1 MLSAPYGRIHGLF
14 NGLTLRPV
22 AKPSGKVVFEVMR
35 NLILLI
41 AALGLATPAV
51 ARDPRDSRGL
61 NRLREQDNAYRATQ
75 QGRIRP
81 LPEIRARI
89 NIPGAEFIGV
99 EFDGRIY
106 RLKYMRGGEVI
117 WIDVDA
123 ETGQIVRRQ

>member
-1 MLSAPYGRIHGLF
+1 MPIA
-14 NGLTLRPV
+14 RP
-22 AKPSGKVVFEVMR
+22 
-35 NLILLI
+35 
-41 AALGLATPAV
+41 
-51 ARDPRDSRGL
+51 SRGGSA
-61 NRLREQDNAYRATQ
+61 RSPRFA
-75 QGRIRP
+75 P
-81 LPEIRARI
+81 RI

>member
-1 MLSAPYGRIHGLF
+1 M
-14 NGLTLRPV
+14 RP
-22 AKPSGKVVFEVMR
+22 
-35 NLILLI
+35 LILLL

-51 ARDPRDSRGL
+51 ARDRHDPRERHEQREARGRPEGRGL
-61 NRLREQDNAYRATQ
+61 DQVREQDNAYRALQ
-75 QGRIRP
+75 HGRIRP

-89 NIPGAEFIGV
+89 NVPGAEFIGV

-106 RLKYMRGGEVI
+106 RLKYMREGEVI

>member
-1 MLSAPYGRIHGLF
+1 
-14 NGLTLRPV
+14 
-22 AKPSGKVVFEVMR
+22 MR

-41 AALGLATPAV
+41 AALGVAAPA
-51 ARDPRDSRGL
+51 AAQDGRDLRSRDMREAHGL

>member
-1 MLSAPYGRIHGLF
+1 
-14 NGLTLRPV
+14 
-22 AKPSGKVVFEVMR
+22 MR

-51 ARDPRDSRGL
+51 ARDARDQRGL
-61 NRLREQDNAYRATQ
+61 SRLREQDNAYRATQ

>member
-1 MLSAPYGRIHGLF
+1 
-14 NGLTLRPV
+14 
-22 AKPSGKVVFEVMR
+22 MR
-35 NLILLI
+35 NLILLT
-41 AALGLATPAV
+41 AALGLAAPAV
-51 ARDPRDSRGL
+51 AQDGRDLRGRETREARGL

-123 ETGQIVRRQ
+123 ETGQVVRRQ

>member
-1 MLSAPYGRIHGLF
+1 
-14 NGLTLRPV
+14 
-22 AKPSGKVVFEVMR
+22 MR

-41 AALGLATPAV
+41 AALGVAAPATAQDG
-51 ARDPRDSRGL
+51 RDPRGPSTRESRGGDAREAHGL

>member
-1 MLSAPYGRIHGLF
+1 MRMMFLLF
-14 NGLTLRPV
+14 
-22 AKPSGKVVFEVMR
+22 
-35 NLILLI
+35 
-41 AALGLATPAV
+41 AALGLATPAL
-51 ARDPRDSRGL
+51 ARDGHDGRDRHGGHGPREPGEARGL
-61 NRLREQDNAYRATQ
+61 GRLREQDNAYRAMQ

>member
-1 MLSAPYGRIHGLF
+1 M
-14 NGLTLRPV
+14 RP
-22 AKPSGKVVFEVMR
+22 F
-35 NLILLI
+35 LLLL

-51 ARDPRDSRGL
+51 ARDRHDPRDRHDQREPRGGPEGRGL
-61 NRLREQDNAYRATQ
+61 DQVREQDNAYRALQ
-75 QGRIRP
+75 HGRIRP

-106 RLKYMRGGEVI
+106 RLKYMREGEVI

-123 ETGQIVRRQ
+123 ETGRVVRRQ

>member
-1 MLSAPYGRIHGLF
+1 
-14 NGLTLRPV
+14 
-22 AKPSGKVVFEVMR
+22 MR
-35 NLILLI
+35 NLILLT
-41 AALGLATPAV
+41 AALGLAAPAV
-51 ARDPRDSRGL
+51 AQDGRDLRGRDSREARGL

-123 ETGQIVRRQ
+123 ETGQVVRRQ

>member
-1 MLSAPYGRIHGLF
+1 
-14 NGLTLRPV
+14 
-22 AKPSGKVVFEVMR
+22 MR
-35 NLILLI
+35 NLILLF

-51 ARDPRDSRGL
+51 ARDGRDGREQRESRGL
-61 NRLREQDNAYRATQ
+61 NRLREQDNAYRAMQ

-123 ETGQIVRRQ
+123 QTGQVVRRQ

>member
-1 MLSAPYGRIHGLF
+1 
-14 NGLTLRPV
+14 
-22 AKPSGKVVFEVMR
+22 MR
-35 NLILLI
+35 KLILLF

-51 ARDPRDSRGL
+51 ARDARDARDQRGL
-61 NRLREQDNAYRATQ
+61 NRLREQDSAYRATQ

-123 ETGQIVRRQ
+123 QTGQVVRRQ

>member
-1 MLSAPYGRIHGLF
+1 
-14 NGLTLRPV
+14 
-22 AKPSGKVVFEVMR
+22 MR

-41 AALGLATPAV
+41 AALGLAAPAV
-51 ARDPRDSRGL
+51 AQDARDLRGRDARESRGL

-123 ETGQIVRRQ
+123 QTGQVVRRQ

>member
-1 MLSAPYGRIHGLF
+1 
-14 NGLTLRPV
+14 
-22 AKPSGKVVFEVMR
+22 MR

-41 AALGLATPAV
+41 AALGLASPAV
-51 ARDPRDSRGL
+51 AQEGRNRDAREAPHGL

>member
-1 MLSAPYGRIHGLF
+1 M
-14 NGLTLRPV
+14 
-22 AKPSGKVVFEVMR
+22 GKSRVFEVMR
-35 NLILLI
+35 ASILLL

-51 ARDPRDSRGL
+51 ARERHDPRDRHEQRGPRERPEARGL
-61 NRLREQDNAYRATQ
+61 DHVREQDNAYRAMR

-89 NIPGAEFIGV
+89 NLPGAEFIGV

-106 RLKYMRGGEVI
+106 RLKYMREGEVI

>member
-1 MLSAPYGRIHGLF
+1 
-14 NGLTLRPV
+14 
-22 AKPSGKVVFEVMR
+22 MR

-41 AALGLATPAV
+41 AALGVAAPA
-51 ARDPRDSRGL
+51 AAQDGRDLRSRDTREARGL

-123 ETGQIVRRQ
+123 ETGQVVRRQ

>member
-1 MLSAPYGRIHGLF
+1 
-14 NGLTLRPV
+14 
-22 AKPSGKVVFEVMR
+22 MR
-35 NLILLI
+35 KLILLI

-51 ARDPRDSRGL
+51 ARDGRDARDQRGL

>member
-1 MLSAPYGRIHGLF
+1 
-14 NGLTLRPV
+14 
-22 AKPSGKVVFEVMR
+22 MR

-41 AALGLATPAV
+41 AALGVAAPAAAQDGRDLRGRDRREAHSRD
-51 ARDPRDSRGL
+51 AREAHGL

>member
-1 MLSAPYGRIHGLF
+1 MRI
-14 NGLTLRPV
+14 
-22 AKPSGKVVFEVMR
+22 
-35 NLILLI
+35 LILLPVL
-41 AALGLATPAV
+41 LGLASPAL
-51 ARDPRDSRGL
+51 AQGRERHDANDRHQRSEDRGERPGL
-61 NRLREQDNAYRATQ
+61 GRLREQDNAYRAMQ

-117 WIDVDA
+117 WIDIDA
-123 ETGQIVRRQ
+123 STGQILRRQ

>member
-1 MLSAPYGRIHGLF
+1 
-14 NGLTLRPV
+14 
-22 AKPSGKVVFEVMR
+22 MR

-41 AALGLATPAV
+41 AALGVAAPA
-51 ARDPRDSRGL
+51 AAQDGRDLRGRDTREARGL

-89 NIPGAEFIGV
+89 NVPGAEFIGV

-123 ETGQIVRRQ
+123 QTGQIIRRQ

>member
-1 MLSAPYGRIHGLF
+1 
-14 NGLTLRPV
+14 
-22 AKPSGKVVFEVMR
+22 MR
-35 NLILLI
+35 NLILLV
-41 AALGLATPAV
+41 AGLGLAAPAV
-51 ARDPRDSRGL
+51 ARDSRDLHNRDRSEARGL

-123 ETGQIVRRQ
+123 ETGQVVRRQ

>member
-1 MLSAPYGRIHGLF
+1 
-14 NGLTLRPV
+14 
-22 AKPSGKVVFEVMR
+22 MR
-35 NLILLI
+35 NLILLF

-51 ARDPRDSRGL
+51 AREGHQPRDAREARGL
-61 NRLREQDNAYRATQ
+61 NRLREQDNAYRAMQ

-123 ETGQIVRRQ
+123 QTGQIVRRQ

>member
-1 MLSAPYGRIHGLF
+1 
-14 NGLTLRPV
+14 
-22 AKPSGKVVFEVMR
+22 MR

-41 AALGLATPAV
+41 AALGVAAPA
-51 ARDPRDSRGL
+51 AAQDGRDLRSRDTRGL

>member
-1 MLSAPYGRIHGLF
+1 
-14 NGLTLRPV
+14 
-22 AKPSGKVVFEVMR
+22 MR

-41 AALGLATPAV
+41 AGLGLAAPAV
-51 ARDPRDSRGL
+51 AQDARDLRSRDARESRGL

-123 ETGQIVRRQ
+123 QTGQVVRRQ

>member
-1 MLSAPYGRIHGLF
+1 
-14 NGLTLRPV
+14 
-22 AKPSGKVVFEVMR
+22 MR

-41 AALGLATPAV
+41 AACGLATPAV
-51 ARDPRDSRGL
+51 ARDARDLHGRDRGEARGL

>member
-1 MLSAPYGRIHGLF
+1 
-14 NGLTLRPV
+14 
-22 AKPSGKVVFEVMR
+22 MR
-35 NLILLI
+35 QLILLI

-51 ARDPRDSRGL
+51 ARDARDQRGL

-89 NIPGAEFIGV
+89 NVPGAEFIGV

>member
-1 MLSAPYGRIHGLF
+1 
-14 NGLTLRPV
+14 
-22 AKPSGKVVFEVMR
+22 MR
-35 NLILLI
+35 KLILLI
-41 AALGLATPAV
+41 AALGLAMPAV
-51 ARDPRDSRGL
+51 ARDARDGRGRDAREQRGL

-89 NIPGAEFIGV
+89 NVPGADFIGV

-123 ETGQIVRRQ
+123 QTGQIIRRQ

>member
-1 MLSAPYGRIHGLF
+1 MCRL
-14 NGLTLRPV
+14 V
-22 AKPSGKVVFEVMR
+22 
-35 NLILLI
+35 LLI
-41 AALGLATPAV
+41 AALGLAMPAM
-51 ARDPRDSRGL
+51 ARDGRGRNGPHEHGL
-61 NRLREQDNAYRATQ
+61 NRVREQDNAYRAMQ

-89 NIPGAEFIGV
+89 DIPGAEFIGV

-123 ETGQIVRRQ
+123 ATGQVVRRQ

>member
-1 MLSAPYGRIHGLF
+1 
-14 NGLTLRPV
+14 
-22 AKPSGKVVFEVMR
+22 MR
-35 NLILLI
+35 NLILLT
-41 AALGLATPAV
+41 AALGLAAPAV
-51 ARDPRDSRGL
+51 ARDARDLRAREAHGL
-61 NRLREQDNAYRATQ
+61 NRLREQDSAYRAAQ